1 MKLVRNIFQK
11 FIKLGG
17 DALKHF
23 QTPFR
28 NGVVNKTDDVARLL
42 AGSDDALKYGYDV
55 VLRNGD
61 DVARAL
67 VSTGDDAARMIASSS
82 DDAARMVATSG
93 DNVMCSA
100 VNAKKP
106 PVPSVPTTTVKPPK
120 PQSPI
125 DKKIASIQE
134 RLKAPREAYQ
144 AENKAFRAM
153 QQAHIDKFN
162 AYVDD
167 FANKYKD
174 LVGKLDEATDPKE
187 IANIKKQIAKLET
200 QAEKA
205 MKQRLEKLGTL
216 SPSEIQ
222 AKIKE
227 AKNLAETRVANL
239 TYASATSNGAR
250 AQAEKLIAEVAQ
262 EINAY
267 GRDMTPEQIEKIIT
281 MKLRKIEEFVSKQ
294 GDTKKQLEGLQSL
307 LGLQSG
313 KIALKVGGTNL
324 PLELDFVP
332 NDEIVK
338 LCQGKKPQEA
348 LEYYRTL
355 QTKIKT
361 AITKIKH
368 ADASDANGY
377 VQFVEQPINIPIK
390 DASKSKEL
398 TWLEQQLKE
407 KREMLQA
414 EVLHEGQK
422 NNCIVAIG

>member
-1 MKLVRNIFQK
+1 MKNLIQDVVKQV
-11 FIKLGG
+11 IKLGVHSVAKQGG
-17 DALKHF
+17 DDCLRAL
-23 QTPFR
+23 QTGLKAGKG
-28 NGVVNKTDDVARLL
+28 NMTDNVARLL
-42 AGSDDALKYGYDV
+42 AGVDDALENGYKVAVDV
-55 VLRNGD
+55 SLN
-61 DVARAL
+61 
-67 VSTGDDAARMIASSS
+67 SCDDAARMIASSS

-93 DNVMCSA
+93 DNVMCA
-100 VNAKKP
+100 AAQAKKT

-125 DKKIASIQE
+125 EKKIASIQE

-144 AENKAFRAM
+144 VENKAFRAM

-187 IANIKKQIAKLET
+187 IANIKKQIAKLEA
-200 QAEKA
+200 QAEKT
-205 MKQRLEKLGTL
+205 MKQRLEKIGTL

-239 TYASATSNGAR
+239 TYATATSNGAR
-250 AQAEKLIAEVAQ
+250 AQAESFIKEVSQ
-262 EINAY
+262 EFGTYN
-267 GRDMTPEQIEKIIT
+267 RELTPEQLKY
-281 MKLRKIEEFVSKQ
+281 MLDKRVAKLE
-294 GDTKKQLEGLQSL
+294 QLANKAKLEDKTTLRRT
-307 LGLQSG
+307 
-313 KIALKVGGTNL
+313 INFGGMQ
-324 PLELDFVP
+324 VP
-332 NDEIVK
+332 VEIPVMGTAATDEIAQI
-338 LCQGKKPQEA
+338 CGGKTPKEA
-348 LEYYRTL
+348 LEHYRNL
-355 QTKIKT
+355 QRKMND

-390 DASKSKEL
+390 DAPKSKEL

-407 KREMLQA
+407 KSEMLQA
-414 EVLHEGQK
+414 EVIHEGPK
-422 NNCIVAIG
+422 HNYIVAIG